1 MNAIVDKAECSGA
14 HARSSDKVVFASTL
28 LVTLNVRKQLS
39 AFVGSTSEFAFTSC
53 CPSSKSR
60 FQSYFVNRTIQKL
73 RRCIRNPMLLA
84 GLCLYVAP
92 KTVRLCSGKL
102 ADRRSHRS
110 GEPVGGAH
118 RDVGL
123 GPGPVSR
130 ATDVFDYI
138 PLGFAIAVSGNVH
151 QPDYRGFL
159 LGLFIQWTVVGLLLF
174 GCYFGLRRI
183 VSADRPNAGGQ

>member
-60 FQSYFVNRTIQKL
+60 FQSYFVNRTMQKL
-73 RRCIRNPMLLA
+73 RRCIRNPMLLV

-102 ADRRSHRS
+102 ADRRSHS
-110 GEPVGGAH
+110 CGEPVGGGTPRCWFRSGTGISSYGCFRLHPAWF
-118 RDVGL
+118 RNRCFWERPPIGL
-123 GPGPVSR
+123 PWLLTRLVHSMDRRRLAPVR
-130 ATDVFDYI
+130 
-138 PLGFAIAVSGNVH
+138 
-151 QPDYRGFL
+151 
-159 LGLFIQWTVVGLLLF
+159 LLLWPTTYRF
-174 GCYFGLRRI
+174 C
-183 VSADRPNAGGQ
+183 